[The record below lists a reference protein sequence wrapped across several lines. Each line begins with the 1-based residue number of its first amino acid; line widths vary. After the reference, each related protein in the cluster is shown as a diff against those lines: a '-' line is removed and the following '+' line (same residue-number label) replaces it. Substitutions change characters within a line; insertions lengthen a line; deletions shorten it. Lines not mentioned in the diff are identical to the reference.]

1 MPDFV
6 RLALGTFTILPV
18 PPPRT
23 VDRTT
28 AGRAM
33 LLAPFV
39 GALLAMVAAGV
50 ILFVR
55 LSPLGHRTHIVVTL
69 VASTLAIV
77 TLAVLTRG
85 LHLDGLADTADALGV
100 KGDDDG
106 ARERRLAVMR
116 TPEIG
121 AFGAV
126 TLILVLIVQI
136 LALTACDLAG
146 RGTVGLVTACVVG
159 RLAVV
164 WACTRLATSA
174 RPDGLGATV
183 AGSVP
188 VLAAALLTVAA
199 GLLAVLLGLGDD
211 DGGRRLAAALVIATI
226 GGLAVGALVV
236 LRAVR
241 RFGGI
246 TGDVLGATVE
256 LTFTAVL
263 LALAL
268 LP

>member
-6 RLALGTFTILPV
+6 RLALGTFTIVPV
-18 PPPRT
+18 PAPRT
-23 VDRTT
+23 VDRRT

-33 LLAPFV
+33 LLAPLV

-50 ILFVR
+50 LLLAR
-55 LSPLGHRTHIVVTL
+55 LSPLEDRSETVAAL

-106 ARERRLAVMR
+106 VRERRLAVMR
-116 TPEIG
+116 APDVG
-121 AFGAV
+121 AFGAI

-136 LALTACDLAG
+136 LALAACDLSG
-146 RGTVGLVTACVVG
+146 RGAVSLITACVVS
-159 RLAVV
+159 RLALV
-164 WACTRLATSA
+164 WACTRLAPSA
-174 RPDGLGATV
+174 RPDGLGAAV
-183 AGSVP
+183 AGTVP
-188 VLAAALLTVAA
+188 VAAAALLTVAA
-199 GLLAVLLGLGDD
+199 TVFAGWLGFGDD
-211 DGGRRLAAALVIATI
+211 SGRRLAAALVLGSVA
-226 GGLAVGALVV
+226 GLAVGALVV
-236 LRAVR
+236 RRAVH

-256 LTFTAVL
+256 LTSTAVL

>member
-6 RLALGTFTILPV
+6 RLALGTFTIVPV

-23 VDRTT
+23 VDRST
-28 AGRAM
+28 ARRAM
-33 LLAPFV
+33 LLAPFI

-69 VASTLAIV
+69 MAATLAIV

-106 ARERRLAVMR
+106 VRERRLAVMR
-116 TPEIG
+116 APDVG
-121 AFGAV
+121 AFGAI

-146 RGTVGLVTACVVG
+146 RGTVSLVTACVVA

-164 WACTRLATSA
+164 WACTRLAASA
-174 RPDGLGATV
+174 RPDGLGAAV
-183 AGSVP
+183 AGTVP
-188 VLAAALLTVAA
+188 VAAAALLTIAA
-199 GLLAVLLGLGDD
+199 CLLAVGLGFGDD
-211 DGGRRLAAALVIATI
+211 DGGRRLAAALVVGTFA
-226 GGLAVGALVV
+226 GLAVGALVV
-236 LRAVR
+236 RRAVR

-256 LTFTAVL
+256 LAFTAVL